1 MPRPRQLPLEDS
13 LLSAT
18 EACGLVHVSRSR
30 WDAYAR
36 RFKALTRGRRVVHA
50 TPGGKGVVRWLRSS
64 VVEHMHCELRFDR
77 PDLPVDGVDDV
88 VAGELT
94 DHDAPDDAGGA
105 E

>member
-36 RFKALTRGRRVVHA
+36 RFKALNRGRRVVHA

-64 VVEHMHCELRFDR
+64 IVEHMHLELRFDR
-77 PDLPVDGVDDV
+77 PHAPVEDAEDAIGADVADRDIDD
-88 VAGELT
+88 
-94 DHDAPDDAGGA
+94 DQGGA